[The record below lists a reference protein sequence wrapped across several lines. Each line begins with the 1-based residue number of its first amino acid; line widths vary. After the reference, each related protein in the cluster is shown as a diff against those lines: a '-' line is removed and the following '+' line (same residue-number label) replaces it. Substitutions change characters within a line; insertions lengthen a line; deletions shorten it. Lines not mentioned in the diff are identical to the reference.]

1 MKWLEVIELR
11 TVTINREF
19 VESKLLTLTN
29 ELEKAAKLHT
39 IKSYRRVMVNTDFGI
54 HLFHE
59 TAKVKDWGSELG
71 QHIASALKEYGL
83 VNHQIWIETHSKSN
97 ESSYEDL

>member
-1 MKWLEVIELR
+1 
-11 TVTINREF
+11 
-19 VESKLLTLTN
+19 
-29 ELEKAAKLHT
+29 
-39 IKSYRRVMVNTDFGI
+39 MVNTDFSI

-97 ESSYEDL
+97 ESSY